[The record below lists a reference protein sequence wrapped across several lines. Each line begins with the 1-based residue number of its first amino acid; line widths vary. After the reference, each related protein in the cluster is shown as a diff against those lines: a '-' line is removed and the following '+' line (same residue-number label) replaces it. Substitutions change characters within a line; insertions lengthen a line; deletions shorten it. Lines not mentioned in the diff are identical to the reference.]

1 VSRFAVARRRGHA
14 WDHARGMR
22 EQDAWPEHA
31 EFMDALAEDGFVV
44 LGGPLGDGERILLI
58 VEAESESAIHDRL
71 AADPWTPMGL
81 LRVESVESWEVLLG
95 ADRFRR
101 QEGSASPSGRSVS
114 TR

>member
-44 LGGPLGDGERILLI
+44 LGGQPLGSWRIT
-58 VEAESESAIHDRL
+58 SRTAIMM
-71 AADPWTPMGL
+71 A
-81 LRVESVESWEVLLG
+81 
-95 ADRFRR
+95 
-101 QEGSASPSGRSVS
+101 
-114 TR
+114 